1 MNALG
6 YNHYEKYDS
15 LPGGRVLLSGCAGVI
30 EKQQPLC
37 TGTALVGGQESSV
50 QIYGVRKQNNQTQ
63 YRAGYPFNWSWVSAN
78 TFTSTTC
85 H

>member
-1 MNALG
+1 
-6 YNHYEKYDS
+6 
-15 LPGGRVLLSGCAGVI
+15 
-30 EKQQPLC
+30 C

-63 YRAGYPFNWSWVSAN
+63 YRAGYPFNWTWVSAN

-85 H
+85 Q